1 MPDEPQQHTDP
12 LAAALIQAALWRQ
25 LATEA
30 QDLLDP
36 LLEKI
41 HALELRLDRHDCS

>member
-25 LATEA
+25 IATEA
-30 QDLLDP
+30 QELLDSA
-36 LLEKI
+36 LAEI
-41 HALELRLDRHDCS
+41 HALELRLDCHDCS